1 MAKNTMLLL
10 HSQDVCL
17 TMLNCP
23 LLLIQPHRPSCE
35 VRHTDRPETYAV
47 RSRLQGYADI
57 LFARTQH
64 CSSAWGEGKLGRS
77 GGGGAKGELGSFCPS
92 VPHMLEQVC
101 TCTIRHYI
109 QLLKSQSQ
117 HYCDKYVHFVG

>member
-35 VRHTDRPETYAV
+35 VRHTDRQETYAV

-77 GGGGAKGELGSFCPS
+77 GGGGGKGGVGVFLPLCSAHAGTS
-92 VPHMLEQVC
+92 L
-101 TCTIRHYI
+101 
-109 QLLKSQSQ
+109 
-117 HYCDKYVHFVG
+117 YVHNKTLHTALEKSKSALL